1 MNVNLYIRENNR
13 LKLCLISGEREIN
26 CLEWQDKNS
35 LSRSLLANFDKL
47 LRKSRSGVD
56 KISGYKIISDVPRKW
71 TTCRI
76 AEIIFDILEL
86 AKKKE
91 L

>member
-1 MNVNLYIRENNR
+1 MNVNLYIKENNR
-13 LKLCLISGEREIN
+13 LKLCLASGGRERN

-35 LSRSLLANFDKL
+35 LSRSLLANLDKL
-47 LRKSRSGVD
+47 LRKSGTRVD
-56 KISGYKIISDVPRKW
+56 KISGYKIMSEVPRKW

-76 AEIIFDILEL
+76 AEITFNVLGL